1 MIVDEDSLRLNRRRL
16 LRNAY
21 RIVGSTDAEDVVQD
35 AFERAWRT
43 MTLRANADLGP
54 WLNRIARNVAFD
66 VLRRRART
74 IDLYGQRHDIESA
87 ETSSLRRET
96 AAMLDAALGKLPRDQ
111 RRAIV
116 MHDVAGYSSREI
128 AQIDG
133 IGHNTV
139 RTRLFRARQAMR
151 RALGASGLFS
161 ERVGDIQGVMP

>member
-1 MIVDEDSLRLNRRRL
+1 LTVDEDSLRSNRRRL

-35 AFERAWRT
+35 TFERAWRT
-43 MTLRANADLGP
+43 TTLRANSDLGP

-66 VLRRRART
+66 VLRRRGRT
-74 IDLYGQRHDIESA
+74 IEPYGPRYDVESA
-87 ETSSLRRET
+87 ETSLLRRET
-96 AAMLDAALGKLPRDQ
+96 AATIDVALATLPRDQ

-116 MHDVAGYSSREI
+116 LHDVAGYSSREI

-139 RTRLFRARQAMR
+139 RTRLFRARRAMR
-151 RALGASGLFS
+151 RALGPLT
-161 ERVGDIQGVMP
+161 